1 MKAFPDELV
10 RDLTKPE
17 LVGLLEILHY
27 SNELQTQKEFGH
39 ILGLVHSTFSF
50 PNIIGGAILSMDVDA
65 SDLEGWEATATQHWL
80 VNESYPAGWLK
91 EYYEQKYYQCDPV
104 AEAIATSFG
113 FTTTWAEMIGV
124 CTPAQRVVFDRAST
138 YGMVHGVTVSYFDE
152 DSTWSTFMSCAGCV
166 EGEDVRLKPVVSYIL
181 QRLHDR
187 LVVWSRL
194 LRQDGREKFTAQ
206 EREVLRW
213 MSAGKTNAEIGSI
226 VGLRERTV
234 KYHVSQL
241 FMKMDV
247 HNRAQLVSE
256 ARKLGLLIAV

>member
-17 LVGLLEILHY
+17 MVGLLEILHY
-27 SNELQTQKEFGH
+27 SNEVQTQKEFGH
-39 ILGLVHSTFSF
+39 ILGLVDSTFSF

-80 VNESYPAGWLK
+80 VNQSYPAAWLK

-138 YGMVHGVTVSYFDE
+138 YGMVHGVTASYFDE

-213 MSAGKTNAEIGSI
+213 MSAGKTNGEIGSI
-226 VGLRERTV
+226 IGLRERTV

>member
-17 LVGLLEILHY
+17 MVGLLEILHY

-80 VNESYPAGWLK
+80 VNESYPAAWLK

-138 YGMVHGVTVSYFDE
+138 YGMVHGVTSSYFDE

>member
-1 MKAFPDELV
+1 MKAFPDDLV

-17 LVGLLEILHY
+17 ILGLLEIMHY
-27 SNELQTQKEFGH
+27 SNDAQTQKDFGH

-50 PNIIGGAILSMDVDA
+50 PNILGGVILSTDVDA
-65 SDLEGWEATATQHWL
+65 SDLKGWDVTTTQHWL
-80 VNESYPAGWLK
+80 LNESYPEAWLK

-104 AEAIATSFG
+104 AQTIATSFG

-124 CTPAQRVVFDRAST
+124 CTPAQRVVFDRAAT
-138 YGMVHGVTVSYFDE
+138 FGMVHGVTASCFDE
-152 DSTWSTFMSCAGCV
+152 DSMWASFMSCAGCA
-166 EGEDVRLKPVVSYIL
+166 EGEDVRLKPVVSYIV
-181 QRLHDR
+181 QRLHDS

-194 LRQDGREKFTAQ
+194 LRRDGREKFTTQ
-206 EREVLRW
+206 EREVMRW
-213 MSAGKTNAEIGSI
+213 MSVGKTNGEIGSI
-226 VGLRERTV
+226 IGLRERTV